1 MVEHTRAMR
10 DRFEALFAECGREV
24 LAFAVRR
31 TDQPADAADVVAE
44 TFLVAWRRLDVVP
57 PGDEA
62 RLWLYGV
69 ARQVMANTRR
79 GERRR
84 ARLGERLA
92 TAVGEHVV
100 ADHAEVVGT
109 VTAVRAA
116 LADLPTDDRELL
128 QLTVWEGLT
137 SAQAAVV
144 LGIPAGTVRSRLHTL
159 RGRLRTAIE
168 HNRPTGHE
176 AVDERVLV
184 RDREDRP

>member
-1 MVEHTRAMR
+1 MLDDTRATKV
-10 DRFEALFAECGREV
+10 RFEALFAEHGREV

-69 ARQVMANTRR
+69 ARQVMLNTRR
-79 GERRR
+79 SQRRR
-84 ARLGERLA
+84 TRLGERLA
-92 TAVGEHVV
+92 AAVGEHVV

-116 LADLPTDDRELL
+116 LASLPVTDRELL

-137 SAQAAVV
+137 SAEVAVV
-144 LGIPAGTVRSRLHTL
+144 LGIPAGTVRSRLHAA
-159 RGRLRTAIE
+159 RRRLRAAVE

-176 AVDERVLV
+176 AGDERVLV
-184 RDREDRP
+184 RDHEDHP

>member
-1 MVEHTRAMR
+1 MR